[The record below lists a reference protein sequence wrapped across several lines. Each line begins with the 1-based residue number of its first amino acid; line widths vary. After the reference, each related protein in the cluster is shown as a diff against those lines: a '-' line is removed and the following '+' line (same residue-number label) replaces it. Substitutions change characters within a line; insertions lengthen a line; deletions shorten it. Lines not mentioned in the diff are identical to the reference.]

1 MSKGPGSSKSAFFVM
16 LRAAFLITLAITFL
30 CVFNLGN
37 LYAQVEKATLSGTVT
52 DPSGAVIVDAKIQ
65 AKNVSTSVTYS
76 GVTDG
81 QGRYSLPEMQV
92 GTYDVSAQK
101 SGFQQMVQTGV
112 VLSVG
117 ARPILDFKLSVGRS
131 EQVVQVEGQ
140 TFRVDTE
147 TAAVGQLLSPNQM
160 ENLPSNG
167 RNFTDL
173 LSLAPGVATV
183 PSSGGGGGQ
192 SATVYG
198 TQTNYS
204 VCGSRPVGL
213 SYMLDNTD
221 IRDALD
227 HGAGVSVMGT
237 SLGMEA
243 IQEFSVLTNTYS
255 AEFGGTGAAINA
267 VTKSGTNAFHG
278 SAYEY
283 LRNSVLDSSNYFD
296 APRAKTDL

>member
-1 MSKGPGSSKSAFFVM
+1 MSLGLGSSKSAFSM
-16 LRAAFLITLAITFL
+16 LLRAAFLAALAIPFL
-30 CVFNLGN
+30 CVLFAGN
-37 LYAQVEKATLSGTVT
+37 LYAQVEKATLSGTVM
-52 DPSGAVIVDAKIQ
+52 DPSGAVIVGAKIQ
-65 AKNVSTSVTYS
+65 AKNVNTGVTYS
-76 GVTDG
+76 GGTDG
-81 QGRYSLPEMQV
+81 QGRYILPEMQV

-101 SGFQQMVQTGV
+101 AGFQQMVQTGI
-112 VLSVG
+112 VLTVG

-131 EQVVQVEGQ
+131 EQVVEVQGEAS
-140 TFRVDTE
+140 RVDTE
-147 TAAVGQLLSPNQM
+147 TAAVGQLVSPNQM
-160 ENLPSNG
+160 ENLPLNG

-173 LSLAPGVATV
+173 LTLAPGVATV

-198 TQTNYS
+198 KQTNYS
-204 VCGSRPVGL
+204 VSGSRPVGMA
-213 SYMLDNTD
+213 YMLDDTD

-267 VTKSGTNAFHG
+267 VTKSGTNVLHG

-283 LRNSVLDSSNYFD
+283 IRNSVLDSSELLRR
-296 APRAKTDL
+296 PRAEADL